1 VQLKEFEKVFGFLF
15 NSKKLKSLDESN
27 LRKSCTDFAKTFT
40 HEESHDVDL
49 DDFFS
54 ELKVLQVTLPNDL
67 MSASKILQFVT
78 VVDCYPNVSIAYQI
92 LLTIPVTVASA
103 ERSFS
108 KLKLLKNCL
117 RSTMLQDRLNG
128 LATCCIEKDIL
139 DNIDLE
145 VVLNDFAS
153 RNARRS
159 FFVKH

>member
-1 VQLKEFEKVFGFLF
+1 VIWRQNINPVV
-15 NSKKLKSLDESN
+15 
-27 LRKSCTDFAKTFT
+27 RKGIKAFT
-40 HEESHDVDL
+40 HKKSRDVDL

-54 ELKVLQVTLPNDL
+54 ELKVLQLTLPDAL
-67 MSASKILQFVT
+67 MSALEILQFVT
-78 VVDCYPNVSIAYQI
+78 AANCYPNVSVAYRI

-139 DNIDLE
+139 DKIDLE
-145 VVLNDFAS
+145 IIINDFAS

-159 FFVKH
+159 FFMKH